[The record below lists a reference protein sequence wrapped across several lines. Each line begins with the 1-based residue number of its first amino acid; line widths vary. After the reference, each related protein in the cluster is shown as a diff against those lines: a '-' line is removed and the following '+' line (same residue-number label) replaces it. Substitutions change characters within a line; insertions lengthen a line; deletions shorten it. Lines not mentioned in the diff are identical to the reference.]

1 MSMYHYLRHYCH
13 SKELFFWTL
22 SQAQR
27 STFLLALGCNWC
39 VDTLIRIDWCL
50 YGQVLTYNLIR
61 GILSVIQKGFAERLQ
76 KTCWLLNCL
85 LSNRFFLIFS
95 YLYCVSW
102 HLIYNWLFMHW
113 WLYTLIHLVL
123 CETHWGLI
131 SIQINK
137 FHLNGC
143 LRHWI
148 YCICPRLFYRC
159 NSNIIIVVYDVSVVD
174 NTGFFSILRDRS
186 RSWAKISKFELFRF
200 LPIRWR

>member
-1 MSMYHYLRHYCH
+1 M
-13 SKELFFWTL
+13 
-22 SQAQR
+22 
-27 STFLLALGCNWC
+27 
-39 VDTLIRIDWCL
+39 
-50 YGQVLTYNLIR
+50 IR

-85 LSNRFFLIFS
+85 LSNRFFLIFN
-95 YLYCVSW
+95 YLYCVSG

-123 CETHWGLI
+123 RTTHWGLI

-137 FHLNGC
+137 FHLNGS

-148 YCICPRLFYRC
+148 YCICSRLLYGS

-200 LPIRWR
+200 LSIRWRWRRFSRRYLCLSQRIACDCKCAPYILSIINLPLLFNFITALN